1 MEVASPNDEAERTEE
16 SKEEDDKDEEEEE
29 GNETP
34 GRKET
39 LNKGARKTASAEVDR
54 SDEDDNEG
62 GEQGDRAA
70 KTAEVSYE
78 EGGGGRGQ
86 KDSVGMH

>member
-1 MEVASPNDEAERTEE
+1 MEVASPDDEAERMEG

-39 LNKGARKTASAEVDR
+39 PGERARKTASTEVC
-54 SDEDDNEG
+54 
-62 GEQGDRAA
+62 
-70 KTAEVSYE
+70 VL
-78 EGGGGRGQ
+78 
-86 KDSVGMH
+86 VLWL